1 MRQTA
6 IPIPSTLV
14 SKKPSWCYR
23 GCGQVQQLRLPEHA
37 PLTQTAWAYAGHRA
51 ASLTLSENHL
61 VETCTCCSDL
71 EEVCICCSKNDCT
84 CSSSSSSSSSCL
96 ACLSGSSSINCLA
109 CLLGSSNMAP
119 WCSCPVAPP
128 TLQSLAHLSRCNSP
142 RKCTLHGSTAYPASA
157 SLLIKHHPLMHA
169 CFMQSQHRM
178 KPLHPR
184 GRNTCMA
191 CSSALKNLCTPVH
204 NMHICS
210 IRKCTCKYRCA
221 QQMLIAAA
229 ALRCDQHAT
238 APSLCLP
245 CLRQQHLRFGCPVS
259 ATTSL
264 SYSTT
269 THRSRLLAS
278 ASSRCLACS
287 SALEILDAQHRVS
300 PPLILRGRYKVNLA
314 NETPNNHMWSREG
327 AASAT
332 HRVASCNQHLSV

>member
-1 MRQTA
+1 M
-6 IPIPSTLV
+6 
-14 SKKPSWCYR
+14 
-23 GCGQVQQLRLPEHA
+23 
-37 PLTQTAWAYAGHRA
+37 
-51 ASLTLSENHL
+51 
-61 VETCTCCSDL
+61 
-71 EEVCICCSKNDCT
+71 
-84 CSSSSSSSSSCL
+84 
-96 ACLSGSSSINCLA
+96 
-109 CLLGSSNMAP
+109 
-119 WCSCPVAPP
+119 APP

-245 CLRQQHLRFGCPVS
+245 CLRQQHLRFGCGVVAAVLPHSVLRS
-259 ATTSL
+259 H
-264 SYSTT
+264 T
-269 THRSRLLAS
+269 THRSR
-278 ASSRCLACS
+278 
-287 SALEILDAQHRVS
+287 SALVTLGAQHRVS
-300 PPLILRGRYKVNLA
+300 PLLILRGRYKANWA
-314 NETPNNHMWSREG
+314 NETLNNYMWPREG
-327 AASAT
+327 AASGT
-332 HRVASCNQHLSV
+332 HSVTSCNQYLSV